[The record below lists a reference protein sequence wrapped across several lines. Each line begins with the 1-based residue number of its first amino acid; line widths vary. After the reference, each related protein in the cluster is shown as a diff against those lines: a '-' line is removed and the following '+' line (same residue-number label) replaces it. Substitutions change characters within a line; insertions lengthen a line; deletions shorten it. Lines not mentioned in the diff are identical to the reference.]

1 MVGERSEAG
10 RRRTRSAGV
19 TLALLAVTAA
29 ARAQDATVAGTVS
42 SPYPTFEN
50 LSLTW
55 EIEGDANANGVVT
68 VRFRAEGDAEFRPG
82 HPLFRVPAGEN
93 AGFSWGDRHSGSLF
107 GLSPGTTYEIELTLD
122 DPDGGSAVETLTAT
136 TRAIPTAAADAR
148 IIDVTPATI
157 DAALATAEAGDV
169 LRLGDG
175 TYGSIEVTNDGAE
188 GRPLV
193 LMAAEPLGA
202 VVEGEIRLD
211 GRAFVHVEGLQV
223 HGRFKLNDAEG
234 IVVRDCVIDTDE
246 NGIVSYA
253 SGVRNA
259 AILNNVITGPTVW
272 RASALGVDGDNLGE
286 GVQLTGPGN
295 VIAHNRVRGFRDC
308 VSLLEEDEAV
318 EQVSIDV
325 YGNDLDGCAD
335 DAVEADYAMGNV
347 RVYQN
352 RITNSF
358 MGISSQPSLGGPTW
372 FVRNVMYGVIYEAFK
387 LHNGSNGDVLYHN
400 TVVKSGDALAVYT
413 DDAIS
418 RATVRNNLF
427 LGGPGGTYG
436 GYDSGA
442 GAVVNLR
449 PADASCSLDYDGFG
463 SVGTGTFEG
472 RVGEVRFTSL
482 DELRALTTEAHAV
495 EVTLDVFADAVEFPA
510 DPFAAPA
517 APGFGLAAGSAAVD
531 RGVPLANVNDGF
543 AGDAPDLGAFELGAA
558 EVIYGPGGDL
568 VGPGSGGAGGAASMG
583 GSPSGGEAGAA
594 TPGAGGDEPASGG
607 ASGGAAS
614 GGEGGAMTPGAGGD
628 EPASGGA
635 AGSTASQGGEGGVAT
650 TATGGAAPSP
660 GGAAAVGGSG
670 SSAEPA
676 AGDGPTA
683 TGGAPGA
690 GGSGPGPDPEATDS
704 GDDGGCGCALVGVE
718 GHRARALAWA
728 ILLAGA
734 ALGRRGR
741 RR

>member
-1 MVGERSEAG
+1 
-10 RRRTRSAGV
+10 
-19 TLALLAVTAA
+19 LAAAAA
-29 ARAQDATVAGTVS
+29 ARAQEATVAGSVS

-55 EIEGDANANGVVT
+55 EIEGDTNANGVVT
-68 VRFRAEGDAEFRPG
+68 VRFRAEGEADYRPG

-93 AGFSWGDRHSGSLF
+93 AGFTWGDRHSGSLF
-107 GLSPGTTYEIELTLD
+107 GLLPGTTYEIELTLD

-148 IIDVTPATI
+148 IVDVTPATL
-157 DAALATAEAGDV
+157 DDALAAAEAGDV
-169 LRLGDG
+169 LRLGNG

-188 GRPLV
+188 GRPIVLV
-193 LMAAEPLGA
+193 AAEPLGA

-211 GRAFVHVEGLQV
+211 GRAFVHVEGLEV
-223 HGRFKLNDAEG
+223 HGRFKFNDAEG
-234 IVVRDCVIDTDE
+234 IVVRDCVITTDE

-272 RASALGVDGDNLGE
+272 RDSALGVDGDNLGE

-308 VSLLEEDEAV
+308 LSLLEEDEAV

-387 LHNGSNGDVLYHN
+387 LHNGSNGNVLYHN

-413 DDAIS
+413 DDAVS
-418 RATVRNNLF
+418 HATTRNNLF

-449 PADASCSLDYDGFG
+449 PADGSCSLDYDGFG
-463 SVGTGTFEG
+463 SIGTGTFEG
-472 RVGEVRFTSL
+472 RIGEVGFTSL
-482 DELRALTTEAHAV
+482 DELRTLTTEAHAV
-495 EVTLDVFADAVEFPA
+495 EVDLDVFADAVEFPA

-517 APGFGLAAGSAAVD
+517 VPGFGLAAGSAAVD

-543 AGDAPDLGAFELGAA
+543 SGDAPDLGAFELGAA

-568 VGPGSGGAGGAASMG
+568 VGPGSGGAGGAASTG
-583 GSPSGGEAGAA
+583 GSPSGGEGGAT
-594 TPGAGGDEPASGG
+594 TPGAGGDAPASGG
-607 ASGGAAS
+607 AEE
-614 GGEGGAMTPGAGGD
+614 GGEGGA
-628 EPASGGA
+628 
-635 AGSTASQGGEGGVAT
+635 AT
-650 TATGGAAPSP
+650 TATGGAAPSS

-670 SSAEPA
+670 SGAEPA

-690 GGSGPGPDPEATDS
+690 GGSDPGPDTGASDS
-704 GDDGGCGCALVGVE
+704 GDDGGCGCAAVGGE

-728 ILLAGA
+728 VLLAGI

-741 RR
+741 RRR